1 MITTLIII
9 IITIIIIINMYI
21 YIHIVIMNN
30 IWTSQSNV
38 AHGVGVFAAFGKGLV
53 CDTVRLSD

>member
-1 MITTLIII
+1 MITTLII
-9 IITIIIIINMYI
+9 IITIIIIINI
-21 YIHIVIMNN
+21 YIHIYIVIMNN